1 MDCGIRLVNI
11 LTAWDWFGQLGHSD
25 DELDRTIA
33 VIVAEHDIVI
43 NATLETSGGMGTSHL
58 LGGLLGLLAV
68 EAFRVHRP
76 SSVVYRQSL
85 VGMFTQAVERQIL
98 ADGMSFE
105 ASTGYHRQ
113 VVDILVHAEM
123 LIRHTPHLLAEA
135 SPQLFEKIALAV
147 RAQRE
152 LERAGMPLIGDNDDG
167 VVVKGGRVEGWKGE
181 RAKGRNGEWVAFRE
195 FGLWIW
201 HLDDAVLTARNGPVG
216 QYGKGGHAHCDQ
228 NSITLRIGET
238 PVIIDP
244 GTFCY
249 VSDPVRRNYDRSTAV
264 HATVDL
270 GLEQCWWPEDTY
282 EGLFWMIQEGQ
293 QPYVDIAT
301 EHQWRG
307 HVRHQGSSLHAH
319 ARTIDIEPHRIS
331 VRDSIHVDGDL
342 GTIVLPLGPDVEV
355 NIGENVAQ
363 LTFNDRIVELTWADA
378 IPELATMNTAPA
390 YYVNVVTKVLRL
402 HMTSDVV
409 HWSLNLRP

>member
-1 MDCGIRLVNI
+1 M
-11 LTAWDWFGQLGHSD
+11 
-25 DELDRTIA
+25 
-33 VIVAEHDIVI
+33 
-43 NATLETSGGMGTSHL
+43 
-58 LGGLLGLLAV
+58 
-68 EAFRVHRP
+68 
-76 SSVVYRQSL
+76 
-85 VGMFTQAVERQIL
+85 
-98 ADGMSFE
+98 
-105 ASTGYHRQ
+105 
-113 VVDILVHAEM
+113 
-123 LIRHTPHLLAEA
+123 
-135 SPQLFEKIALAV
+135 
-147 RAQRE
+147 
-152 LERAGMPLIGDNDDG
+152 
-167 VVVKGGRVEGWKGE
+167 EGWKGE
-181 RAKGRNGEWVAFRE
+181 RAKGRNSERAKGQNSEWVAFRE

-249 VSDPVRRNYDRSTAV
+249 VSDPVRRNNDRSTAV

-270 GLEQCWWPEDTY
+270 GIEQCWWPEDAY

-307 HVRHQGSSLHAH
+307 HVRHRGSALFAH
-319 ARTIDIEPHRIS
+319 ARTIDIEPHRVS
-331 VRDSIHVDGDL
+331 VRDSIHVDGEL
-342 GTIVLPLGPDVEV
+342 GTIVLPLGPDVDV
-355 NIGENVAQ
+355 NVGEKVAQ
-363 LTFNDRIVELTWADA
+363 LTFNDRVVELMWADA
-378 IPELATMNTAPA
+378 IPELSTMNTAPA